1 MLNGILMTWTYFCCT
16 WISSKSFKVTDV
28 SFVYRCS
35 LDVIQYISSRRFWI
49 LFPTTQIRQQGMFQI
64 FPFWLVWYLQKYFKC
79 QNSEACN
86 VQWKFNNW
94 KSNDSSSYYTC
105 ENKVDVPNSQPYV
118 NASTY
123 NSLGYRNDCVS
134 WNYAKTILETSG
146 VNLIGLWPLK
156 PFVKTLKISFSWL

>member
-1 MLNGILMTWTYFCCT
+1 MEIRVYIYEVIVFQD
-16 WISSKSFKVTDV
+16 KAQDSF
-28 SFVYRCS
+28 
-35 LDVIQYISSRRFWI
+35 
-49 LFPTTQIRQQGMFQI
+49 LFIFLFQ
-64 FPFWLVWYLQKYFKC
+64 VWYLQKYFKC

-134 WNYAKTILETSG
+134 
-146 VNLIGLWPLK
+146 
-156 PFVKTLKISFSWL
+156 